1 MRRLI
6 AILVVALLAAPGLWW
21 RSPPPPPPAID
32 RPVPAREWDL
42 VLEPLALAGRSAG
55 QADVVEAWALRS
67 GYPGFGGYSSLA
79 RLGDGR
85 LLAAS
90 DTGRMLA
97 FAPPGAPPGPARM
110 GPFAGRWEPNKFL
123 VDIEAVTRDPVS
135 GRIWVAYEG
144 SNAIERFE
152 PGLTDGKRL
161 RPIAM
166 HGWPGNSGPE
176 TLLRLADGRFLAI
189 SEGRAGWRGAAH
201 PALLFPSDPVEGA
214 EPIGFAFDAPDGFRP
229 VDAAQ
234 LPDGRVL
241 VLLRRFDWLP
251 PGFKTRVLVA
261 DPAEIREGGTWHGQP
276 IAAIQA
282 PSPAENYEGLAV
294 EPDTGGAVRLWLISD
309 DNRSV
314 FQRTQLLALRWHP
327 DNKKARGNPARPAN

>member
-6 AILVVALLAAPGLWW
+6 AILLVAMLAAPGLWW
-21 RSPPPPPPAID
+21 RAAPPPAID
-32 RPVPAREWDL
+32 RPVPARDWDL
-42 VLEPLALAGRSAG
+42 TLQPLALSERSAG
-55 QADVVEAWALRS
+55 EAEIVGAWTLRS
-67 GYPGFGGYSSLA
+67 AYPGFGGYSALT

-85 LLAAS
+85 LFAAS

-97 FAPPGAPPGPARM
+97 FAPPGAPPGLARM
-110 GPFAGRWEPNKFL
+110 GFFAGRWEPNKFV
-123 VDIEAVTRDPVS
+123 VDIEAITRDPQS
-135 GRIWVAYEG
+135 GRLWVAYEG

-152 PGLTDGKRL
+152 PGFTGAKRI
-161 RPIAM
+161 RPMTM
-166 HGWPGNSGPE
+166 HGWSGNSGPE
-176 TLLRLADGRFLAI
+176 TLLRLADGRFLAL
-189 SEGRAGWRGAAH
+189 SEGRASWSGGAH

-214 EPIGFAFDAPDGFRP
+214 EPVRFAFASPDGFRP

-261 DPAEIREGGTWHGQP
+261 DPAEIREGATWRGEQ
-276 IAAIQA
+276 IAAIEA
-282 PSPAENYEGLAV
+282 PLPAENYEGLAIAP
-294 EPDTGGAVRLWLISD
+294 EADGAVRLWLISD
-309 DNRSV
+309 DNRSL

-327 DNKKARGNPARPAN
+327 DRKKARGNPARPEISQ